1 MVNELRVLTYVVDV
15 EILDLSDLFGS
26 ILHYRFRE
34 TYNLNDRMRFV
45 ARSHLINSS
54 ITIRWPNTI

>member
-34 TYNLNDRMRFV
+34 TYNLNDRICFV
-45 ARSHLINSS
+45 DL
-54 ITIRWPNTI
+54 T